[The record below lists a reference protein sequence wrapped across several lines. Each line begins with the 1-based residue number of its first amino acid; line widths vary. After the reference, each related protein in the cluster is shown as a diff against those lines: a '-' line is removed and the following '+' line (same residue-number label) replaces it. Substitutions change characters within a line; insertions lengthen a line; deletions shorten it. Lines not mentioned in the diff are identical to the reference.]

1 MTFQGTVYDEVTG
14 RIFSHITTSLKETLD
29 LQQIPA
35 GFLLIKVGPKFNQYI
50 DVATELPIDKDAMS
64 ANWDKT
70 SIIADGSDTAV
81 LTGLPLNVT
90 VFIDDAPF
98 VVADGILNFTAT
110 SPGEYRFMVDEVKYL
125 KKEWIVNA
133 T

>member
-14 RIFSHITTSLKETLD
+14 RIFSHITASLEETLD
-29 LQQIPA
+29 LQQILA
-35 GFLLIKVGPKFNQYI
+35 GFLLTKVGGKFDQYI

-81 LTGLPLNVT
+81 LSGLPANAT
-90 VFIDDAPF
+90 VFIDDTPF
-98 VVADGILNFTAT
+98 VVSDGILNFTAS
-110 SPGEYRFMVDEVKYL
+110 SPGEYRFMIDEVQYL

-133 T
+133 S